1 MDKNLDRTA
10 LFRALTGSDREALL
24 AETRVLNAVRG
35 NLLVQQGAAIPGA
48 FLVLDGTL
56 RVYGMNAQG
65 KEATL
70 YRVHSG
76 GLCLLSLNAT
86 FSGTR
91 FPAWVNVE
99 SKSARVAVLPGSR
112 TRQIFERA
120 PALRELVLNS
130 LTATIGEL
138 LVQLDEAMLTPLS
151 ERIFNLLLRHADA
164 RRNVAI
170 THQQLAD
177 HLGVTREAVSREL
190 AVLVRRKILRTG
202 RKTITLAVDKPSQ
215 F

>member
-1 MDKNLDRTA
+1 MDKTLDRA
-10 LFRALTGSDREALL
+10 IPFRALTSSDREALL

-35 NLLVQQGAAIPGA
+35 DLLVHKDTVVPGA

-56 RVYGMNAQG
+56 RVYAMNAQG

-70 YRVHSG
+70 YRVHG
-76 GLCLLSLNAT
+76 GELCLLSLNSA

-99 SKSARVAVLPGSR
+99 SRSARVAILPGPR

-177 HLGVTREAVSREL
+177 HLGVTREAASREL
-190 AVLVRRKILRTG
+190 ANLARRKILQTG
-202 RKTITLAVDKPSQ
+202 RNRITLLEQRKRP
-215 F
+215 